1 MYRRI
6 GVEMRRCKL
15 FLAVWNQLV
24 AVGLAEIGEYFG
36 ERIGVGIADTSLS
49 G

>member
-1 MYRRI
+1 
-6 GVEMRRCKL
+6 MRRYGL

-24 AVGLAEIGEYFG
+24 AADLAETDEYFG